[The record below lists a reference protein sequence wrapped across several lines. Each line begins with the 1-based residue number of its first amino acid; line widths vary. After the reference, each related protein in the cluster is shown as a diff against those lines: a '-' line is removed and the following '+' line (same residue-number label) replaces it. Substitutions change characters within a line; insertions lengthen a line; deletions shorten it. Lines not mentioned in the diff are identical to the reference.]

1 MAREDILGGL
11 SSALARGQSLKQAM
25 MSFYN
30 AGYVKEEIEE
40 AARALS
46 SGITQQPQQ
55 VVPQQPIQVQQ
66 SQQPIQQSPMKI
78 SQQTI
83 QKISSY
89 GIQTPQQIITQQPF
103 LQKQLPVVQNVS
115 SYEQPQKPKV
125 KTAIFVL
132 VFLLMLLFGALA
144 TVFFFKDEILSFFS
158 G

>member
-55 VVPQQPIQVQQ
+55 VAP
-66 SQQPIQQSPMKI
+66 QQPIQQSPMQI
-78 SQQTI
+78 SQQTIPQTI

-89 GIQTPQQIITQQPF
+89 GIQTPQQTITQQPF

-115 SYEQPQKPKV
+115 AYEQPQKPKG

>member
-55 VVPQQPIQVQQ
+55 VAP
-66 SQQPIQQSPMKI
+66 QQPIQQSPMQI
-78 SQQTI
+78 SQQTIPQTI

-89 GIQTPQQIITQQPF
+89 GIQTPQQTITQQPF

-115 SYEQPQKPKV
+115 SYEQPQKPKG